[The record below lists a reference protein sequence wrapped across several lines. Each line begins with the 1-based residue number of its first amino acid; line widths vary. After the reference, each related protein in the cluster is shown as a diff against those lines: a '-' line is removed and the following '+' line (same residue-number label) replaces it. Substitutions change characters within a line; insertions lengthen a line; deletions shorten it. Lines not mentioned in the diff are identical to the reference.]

1 MCTWFV
7 SRTNVFRAC
16 FPATSAHRYWQRVF
30 RRYPGRVVLV
40 IVEQFPAVPM
50 SWAVYNHAN
59 YATEEFET
67 WWREAHLHSVA
78 LRHIVSYPDVQGH
91 PFLLSAGDADEVLQ
105 GSTHD
110 ALQWVYG
117 VGFFGWSCSLLLEG
131 IIANGELPNQ
141 ASAVCVCVCVWGDL
155 FAMLAPHLP
164 SSRYRFRRFSAVF
177 ARLLPPCTTH

>member
-1 MCTWFV
+1 
-7 SRTNVFRAC
+7 
-16 FPATSAHRYWQRVF
+16 
-30 RRYPGRVVLV
+30 VLV

-78 LRHIVSYPDVQGH
+78 LRHIVSYPDVQGR
-91 PFLLSAGDADEVLQ
+91 PFLLSAGDADEV
-105 GSTHD
+105 STHD

-117 VGFFGWSCSLLLEG
+117 VVFFGWSFSLLLEG

-141 ASAVCVCVCVWGDL
+141 ASAVCVCGAT
-155 FAMLAPHLP
+155 F
-164 SSRYRFRRFSAVF
+164 SRC
-177 ARLLPPCTTH
+177 LLPIFPPPDTVSDVSQRCSRDCRHRVQHTERG

>member
-1 MCTWFV
+1 MRQCACTFAIMCTWFV

-78 LRHIVSYPDVQGH
+78 LRHIVSYPDVQGR

-117 VGFFGWSCSLLLEG
+117 VFFFGM
-131 IIANGELPNQ
+131 EL
-141 ASAVCVCVCVWGDL
+141 
-155 FAMLAPHLP
+155 
-164 SSRYRFRRFSAVF
+164 
-177 ARLLPPCTTH
+177 